1 MSPPSTNILLDP
13 IPEIRAA
20 LKSNSFG
27 ISSSRII
34 EESSFPVTR
43 QDLESIKDESRST
56 GTTSVR
62 VVGRAE
68 FQLLGEEGKVGVRL
82 DRSGWTVTSVFCGT
96 YTSSDGC
103 VLGYM
108 TVIAKVFPAY
118 VHSTLQVET
127 IQESSSSQIHQKL
140 NKTYES
146 LESLLIDISELY
158 VREMNNEIWK
168 RFGMDKHEDDQHQEN
183 I

>member
-1 MSPPSTNILLDP
+1 MSPPSSNILLDP

-27 ISSSRII
+27 ISSSHII
-34 EESSFPVTR
+34 EENSFPLTQ
-43 QDLESIKDESRST
+43 QDLESVKDESRST
-56 GTTSVR
+56 GTTGVR

-82 DRSGWTVTSVFCGT
+82 DRSGWTV
-96 YTSSDGC
+96 
-103 VLGYM
+103 
-108 TVIAKVFPAY
+108 
-118 VHSTLQVET
+118 ET
-127 IQESSSSQIHQKL
+127 IRESSPSQIHQKL

-146 LESLLIDISELY
+146 LESLLIDISESY

-168 RFGMDKHEDDQHQEN
+168 RFGMDKHEDDQQQEN

>member
-82 DRSGWTVTSVFCGT
+82 DRSGWTV
-96 YTSSDGC
+96 
-103 VLGYM
+103 
-108 TVIAKVFPAY
+108 
-118 VHSTLQVET
+118 ET